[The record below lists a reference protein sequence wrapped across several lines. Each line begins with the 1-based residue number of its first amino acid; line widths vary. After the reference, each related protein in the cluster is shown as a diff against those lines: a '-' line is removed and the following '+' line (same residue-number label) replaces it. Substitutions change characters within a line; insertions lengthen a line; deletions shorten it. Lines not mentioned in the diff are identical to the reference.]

1 MYLKAEHFG
10 KVFIN
15 VVLRFLIFTFCQCFV
30 SKYKSIFSEWIK
42 VLYVNY
48 LHGQQ
53 TKFIKKLAR
62 AVKFKIFAQYEEHTF
77 KLMK

>member
-53 TKFIKKLAR
+53 TKFIKKIWLELLNL
-62 AVKFKIFAQYEEHTF
+62 KF
-77 KLMK
+77 LLSMKNIHSS